1 MKEIRALI
9 LCDDVF
15 YCDGLR
21 YLINEIANENKMAID
36 IHINKETYS
45 VYDVQFVFVQ
55 PAEEFF
61 LSLSLENSHVIFISE
76 SQKNVQKPTFDYLS
90 KEMSV
95 LCHKRIMTQF
105 FRCLIVNQRHRHAI
119 NKNGLDLLTPRKR
132 SVLYLY
138 SQGYSPHKIAKMENL
153 SLKTVYSHK
162 YQIMSAFGVKTN
174 KDFYYLCNI
183 ISYLPVIND

>member
-21 YLINEIANENKMAID
+21 YLINEIANENKIAID
-36 IHINKETYS
+36 VHINKETHP
-45 VYDVQFVFVQ
+45 VYDVRFVFVH
-55 PAEEFF
+55 PAQEFF
-61 LSLSLENSHVIFISE
+61 LSLSLDNTHVIFISE
-76 SQKNVQKPTFDYLS
+76 SQKNVREPAFDYLS

-95 LCHKRIMTQF
+95 LCHKKIMTQF
-105 FRCLIVNQRHRHAI
+105 FRCLIVNQRHYHAI

-132 SVLYLY
+132 SVLFLY
-138 SQGYSPHKIAKMENL
+138 SQGYSPHKIAEIENL

-162 YQIMSAFGVKTN
+162 YQIMSAFGVKNN
-174 KDFYYLCNI
+174 KDFHYLCNI
-183 ISYLPVIND
+183 ITCLSVIND